1 MKKEKKVLIQ
11 SVINQLA
18 ERDPDWDLAR
28 MWPKFKVLYNCWRQK
43 ELRHKKHTG
52 YFYTE
57 SWKRGWL
64 PQADFIRWRDYAC
77 SLEKP
82 KKLVF

>member
-1 MKKEKKVLIQ
+1 MNKEKKVLIH

-18 ERDPDWDLAR
+18 ERDPDWKHDKMLL
-28 MWPKFKVLYNCWRQK
+28 KFKVLYDCWRAK
-43 ELRHKKHTG
+43 ELRHKRHSAN
-52 YFYTE
+52 FYTM

-82 KKLVF
+82 KKQ